1 MDRLTASFWTLVAAL
16 LAAALFYGVGAEGQ
30 RRHLQKAG
38 AKVESGALVQFE
50 RVVDGATII
59 VANEQ
64 GERTTIAILGV
75 RSIAGRAQRGT
86 LATWGE
92 AAEEAI
98 ERSARGTPMRVM
110 LHTVPRDRQGRTLAT
125 LFVGDQDLGMRL
137 VSEGLALVY
146 PVHPFA
152 SLPLYLREQ
161 EAARAARRGLWS
173 HPDAERQAQVLAL
186 EWQKQAP

>member
-1 MDRLTASFWTLVAAL
+1 VDRFTASFWTLVAAL
-16 LAAALFYGVGAEGQ
+16 FAAALFYGIGAEGQ

-75 RSIAGRAQRGT
+75 RSIAGRAQRGA

-98 ERSARGTPMRVM
+98 ERFARGTPVRVM
-110 LHTVPRDRQGRTLAT
+110 LHTMPRDRQGRTLAT

-161 EAARAARRGLWS
+161 EAARSARRGLWS